1 MLFCELDSTAK
12 AKRPPSAGFGFKK
25 RSPPPPVS
33 GPIVGDLIVATKI
46 AAVWIVRFSPRD
58 PSHELHS
65 YSWASRAV
73 ERVYFLEGL
82 LSWNTYI
89 ATYHPPVVDEKRILV
104 GGFVVCH
111 CGHSSCSCGCQ
122 R

>member
-73 ERVYFLEGL
+73 ERVYFFGRFIVLEHV
-82 LSWNTYI
+82 YRDV
-89 ATYHPPVVDEKRILV
+89 PPACCR
-104 GGFVVCH
+104 
-111 CGHSSCSCGCQ
+111 
-122 R
+122 